1 MLRQSTA
8 SHKGSLANGLL
19 TYRYYRSPISDL
31 HSRALMFVATTE
43 FSLGQSLLSVPD
55 IVKIAGD
62 NKLDTVVVTDTM
74 SVTSLIPLAEKLG
87 EKLVTGVRMTLVD
100 KAEQE
105 RQNPYQPK
113 VYPVDEKGMAVLFKY
128 LTKAYERPYF
138 YELPRLDFDSFYAML
153 KEAPESFYV
162 STGDINSILK
172 HEHFRTL
179 LGKIIAI
186 VGDARMI
193 YDIIPAPSP
202 LFDLINFRAF
212 DCYTSNNLMNVYMPA
227 LYKKEDADV
236 FPIHFSISK
245 NVEFNYLKPSHKL
258 YYYEPTGTNKLL
270 ADCLKRLKTRFSFV
284 PKPPYNK
291 VRFDERYKWKPQAPR
306 LPKLS
311 ATPMDS
317 VRKLAISGLK
327 ERTRTSM
334 YGYQPSIEDI
344 KGIYVPR
351 LKYEFEVVEK
361 LGFSDY
367 FLMVYELTDWCKKQ
381 DIKIGP
387 GRGSVG
393 GSLIAFCMGITD
405 VDPIRFGLMFERFIN
420 PTRIDLP
427 DIDLD
432 FMSTRRHEIVEHLN
446 DRYGRDSV
454 AGIINYAKLG
464 SKSALRSTCRIL
476 GMDDSEYTCSKL
488 IPSQFGFSKTLEESK
503 EAVIDINNFSKK
515 YPDVWGK
522 ALKLENKLRNFSTH
536 AAGIIVSN
544 RPLVHDAVIQTSK
557 GQRVINWDKKLCEKQ
572 GLVKLD
578 VLGLTTLDIIDLC
591 LSYIRT
597 RHGTTVD
604 LHRVP
609 LDLSDVL
616 DSFASG
622 NTGGIFQFEG
632 GSVRRLLKELSKHE
646 ALHFD
651 DLVAAT
657 ALNRPGP
664 IEAGL
669 VQMYIDGKNGT
680 LHDVDHPSMAEAL
693 APTYNVMVYQEQVMK
708 VAVEFAGYTLPE
720 ADNLRK
726 IMGKKLPEEMKKEA
740 DKFIEGAVKTHAV
753 DRGIA
758 THVFDQISKF
768 AFYAFNKSHS
778 VEYSLLSYLCM
789 WLKVNYPVEY
799 YAASLTYIDD
809 KKVRAVINEA
819 KKNGITID
827 APSVNLST
835 DKFHPVSD
843 NRIVAP
849 LSKIKFVQAAATL
862 IMEERRYGGAYK
874 SIDDLVER
882 TTKRVGRKAVNKR
895 VVEAMQAVGALDEIA
910 PPIAPVCPVE
920 RSKAINEYLPSI
932 PLGHV
937 AITREMKPNAVQKKW
952 LLDYLE
958 KCKAELGDDFVV
970 PYAGKEMRFMIV
982 YDCATASEAKSKMF
996 TETRAFSNQNLA
1008 MHKADLTKAD
1018 AYFTGLVK
1026 RGKEKKEKI
1035 FSNAVLEKSFERLL
1049 QEIAILEPTVILCLG
1064 NQVAKMFD
1072 PTLKGGATD
1081 NAGKVIYRSDLD
1093 CNVVV
1098 GFNPSQLF
1106 FNPDYE
1112 PILVELF
1119 ETVSDML

>member
-1 MLRQSTA
+1 
-8 SHKGSLANGLL
+8 
-19 TYRYYRSPISDL
+19 
-31 HSRALMFVATTE
+31 MFVTSTE
-43 FSLGQSLLSVPD
+43 FSLGQSLLSVMD
-55 IVKIAGD
+55 IVAIA
-62 NKLDTVVVTDTM
+62 NEQKLQTVVVTDTM
-74 SVTSLIPLAEKLG
+74 SVTSMIPLAEKLG
-87 EKLVTGVRMTLVD
+87 ERLVMGVRMTLVD
-100 KAEQE
+100 EALQE
-105 RQNPYQPK
+105 RLSIYQPK
-113 VYPVDEKGMAVLFKY
+113 VYPCNATAMGVLYKY
-128 LTKAYERPYF
+128 LSKAYERPYF
-138 YELPRLDFDSFYAML
+138 YEQPRLSLEAFYEML
-153 KEAPESFYV
+153 QEAPGSFYV
-162 STGDINSILK
+162 STGDINSLLK
-172 HEHFRTL
+172 HNDYPDITSVIEKYTT
-179 LGKIIAI
+179 
-186 VGDARMI
+186 ARKLI
-193 YDIIPAPSP
+193 YDIVPIPSP
-202 LFDLINFRAF
+202 LFDKINCRAF
-212 DCYTSNNLMNVYMPA
+212 KDMYPDNPINVYIPA
-227 LYKKEDADV
+227 FYKQEDADV
-236 FPIHFSISK
+236 FPIHFSINK

-258 YYYEPTGTNKLL
+258 FYFTKGLAKFQFQKMLQRIKKRYDLEPALL
-270 ADCLKRLKTRFSFV
+270 HAQ
-284 PKPPYNK
+284 PAE
-291 VRFDERYKWKPQAPR
+291 FDERYKWEPQAPR

-311 ATPMDS
+311 AQPMDS
-317 VRKLAISGLK
+317 LRKLAISGLK
-327 ERTRTSM
+327 ERTKLSL
-334 YGYQPSIEDI
+334 YGYQPSSEDI
-344 KGIYVPR
+344 RDIYVPR
-351 LKYEFEVVEK
+351 LKYEFDVIEK
-361 LGFSDY
+361 LGFADY
-367 FLMVYELTDWCKKQ
+367 FLMVYELTDWCQKQ

-432 FMSTRRHEIVEHLN
+432 FMSTRRHEIVVHLE
-446 DRYGRDSV
+446 DRYGIDNV

-464 SKSALRSTCRIL
+464 SKSALRSTCRII
-476 GMDDSEYTCSKL
+476 GMDDSEYSCSKL

-503 EAVIDINNFSKK
+503 EAVIDIKNFATKHPS
-515 YPDVWGK
+515 VWDK

-544 RPLVHDAVIQTSK
+544 RPLVSDAVIQVSK

-591 LSYIRT
+591 LYYIPTRSGRSIDLRT
-597 RHGTTVD
+597 I
-604 LHRVP
+604 P
-609 LDLSDVL
+609 LDDPKVL
-616 DSFASG
+616 EAFAKG

-632 GSVRRLLKELSKHE
+632 GSVRRLLKDLSKSE
-646 ALHFD
+646 ELTFD
-651 DLVAAT
+651 DLAVAT

-669 VQMYIDGKNGT
+669 VQMYVDGKNGD
-680 LHDVDHPSMAEAL
+680 LHDIDHPSMAEAL
-693 APTYNVMVYQEQVMK
+693 KPTYNVMVYQEQVMK
-708 VAVEFAGYTLPE
+708 VAVDFAGYTLPE

-740 DKFIEGAVKTHAV
+740 DKFIDGAVRTHGV
-753 DRGIA
+753 DRSIA
-758 THVFDQISKF
+758 QHVFDQISKF

-778 VEYSLLSYLCM
+778 VEYSLLSYICM

-809 KKVRAVINEA
+809 KKVRSVINEA
-819 KKNGITID
+819 KKNGISVD

-835 DKFHPVSD
+835 DRFHPASD

-862 IMEERRYGGAYK
+862 IMAERDYGGDYK
-874 SIDDLVER
+874 SIEDLIDR
-882 TTKRVGRKAVNKR
+882 TTERAKRKVVNKR
-895 VVEAMQAVGALDEIA
+895 VIDAMQAVGALDEIA
-910 PPIAPVCPVE
+910 PPTAPVCPIQ
-920 RSKAINEYLPSI
+920 RSKAIDEYLPSL

-937 AITREMKPNAVQKKW
+937 VISRKMKLTPKRVDD
-952 LLDYLE
+952 LLKVLDPIATALA
-958 KCKAELGDDFVV
+958 KDFVK
-970 PYAGKEMRFMIV
+970 PYVGRDTKFMVV
-982 YDCATASEAKSKMF
+982 YDCATASEGKSGQF

-1008 MHKADLTKAD
+1008 MYKSSLTRSD

-1026 RGKEKKEKI
+1026 RPKDKKEKI
-1035 FSNAVLEKSFERLL
+1035 FNNSVLEESFKILL
-1049 QEIAILEPTVILCLG
+1049 QEIAVLKPTVILCLG

-1072 PTLKGGATD
+1072 GSLKGGATD